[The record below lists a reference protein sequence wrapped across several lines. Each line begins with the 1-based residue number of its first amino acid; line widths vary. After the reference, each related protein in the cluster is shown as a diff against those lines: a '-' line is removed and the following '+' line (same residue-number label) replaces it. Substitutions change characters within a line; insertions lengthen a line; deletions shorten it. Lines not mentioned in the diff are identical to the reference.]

1 LDDKILTAWNA
12 LMLASLAEAA
22 RTLGRDDYRQAA
34 IRSGEFLL
42 DNLMNEDGRLLRTY
56 KNGESKL
63 NGYLEDYANMI
74 DALIELYQTTFDERW
89 FITARDLADTT
100 LARFPTE
107 SGGFYDTSDDHE
119 RLIVRPRNVQ
129 DNATPS
135 GNSMIAKQLLRL
147 AAYTG
152 DARYDEA
159 ARQTLSP
166 LANALREYPQAFGEA
181 MNAVDML
188 VNGVAEVAI
197 VGDPSAEATNDL
209 LHVVTERY
217 RPNVIVALAEDNVD
231 GETTI
236 PLLNYRTRRNGQ
248 PTVYVCH
255 NFACRM
261 PVTTADDMRGLL

>member
-1 LDDKILTAWNA
+1 MQDLLTALELPPRAGGDLTCIDIVA
-12 LMLASLAEAA
+12 LPI
-22 RTLGRDDYRQAA
+22 AA
-34 IRSGEFLL
+34 I
-42 DNLMNEDGRLLRTY
+42 
-56 KNGESKL
+56 
-63 NGYLEDYANMI
+63 
-74 DALIELYQTTFDERW
+74 
-89 FITARDLADTT
+89 
-100 LARFPTE
+100 
-107 SGGFYDTSDDHE
+107 DTSSSVSG
-119 RLIVRPRNVQ
+119 RRAP
-129 DNATPS
+129 PS
-135 GNSMIAKQLLRL
+135 GNSVIAKQLLRL

-152 DARYDEA
+152 DVRYDEA

-217 RPNVIVALAEDNVD
+217 RPNVIVALAEGNVD

-236 PLLNYRTRRNGQ
+236 PLLNYRTQRNGQ

-261 PVTTADDMRGLL
+261 PVTTPDDMRGLL